1 MEKCNKRIIAIVTS
15 LIIGGL
21 IISIIVT
28 LVTMTSNDDETS
40 TDSSLAIL
48 VGNGVCDDETNTNVF
63 GFDGG
68 DCCLQYVIPGNCS
81 LCMCYETGIGWVE
94 LEGTTS
100 TRKSTTTTSTTITT
114 TTTGTSTTLNTT
126 ITTSTTTSKFQSLNL
141 PRPNKPN
148 LSY

>member
-40 TDSSLAIL
+40 TDSSLAFL

-63 GFDGG
+63 DV
-68 DCCLQYVIPGNCS
+68 VIVKIP
-81 LCMCYETGIGWVE
+81 LFA
-94 LEGTTS
+94 
-100 TRKSTTTTSTTITT
+100 K
-114 TTTGTSTTLNTT
+114 
-126 ITTSTTTSKFQSLNL
+126 
-141 PRPNKPN
+141 
-148 LSY
+148 